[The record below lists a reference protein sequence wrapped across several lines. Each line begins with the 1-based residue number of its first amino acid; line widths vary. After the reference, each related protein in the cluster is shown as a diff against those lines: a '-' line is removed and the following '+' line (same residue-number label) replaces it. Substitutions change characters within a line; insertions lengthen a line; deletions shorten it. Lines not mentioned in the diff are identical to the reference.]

1 MFREQLNRISE
12 RIDGVLALSLVAR
25 DGIAVESVNRDPAID
40 LEALAAEMVSQAR
53 AISDNHR
60 ELEAGEVQQLSVT
73 TDRVTLMVSAVTPD
87 YYLLLVLG
95 PAGNYGRA
103 RFELRRARLLLEKDL
118 S

>member
-1 MFREQLNRISE
+1 MFAERLNRISRSIE
-12 RIDGVLALSLVAR
+12 GALALSLVAK
-25 DGIAVESVNRDPAID
+25 DGIRVDSVSSSPEID
-40 LEALAAEMVSQAR
+40 LDGLAAEMISQAR

-60 ELEAGEVQQLSVT
+60 ELEVGDVRQLSVT
-73 TDRVTLMVSAVTPD
+73 TDRMTLMVSSVTPD

-95 PAGNYGRA
+95 PEANYGRA

>member
-1 MFREQLNRISE
+1 MFHEHLSRITG
-12 RIDGVLALSLVAR
+12 RIEGALALSLVAR
-25 DGIAVESVNRDPAID
+25 DGIPVESVSSDPGID
-40 LEALAAEMVSQAR
+40 LEALGAEMISQAR

-60 ELEAGEVQQLSVT
+60 ELEVGEVQQLAVT
-73 TDRVTLMVSAVTPD
+73 TDRVTLMVSAVAPD

-95 PAGNYGRA
+95 PEGNYGRA